1 MVRRNVKQV
10 LEERRTEFN
19 GVPMYDLKLLMDVGD
34 KEGTIDVVL
43 MEEDYNMIKEKG
55 YYYC

>member
-19 GVPMYDLKLLMDVGD
+19 GVPMYDLMLLIDVGD
-34 KEGTIDVVL
+34 KEISVDVVL
-43 MEEDYNMIKEKG
+43 MEEEYNII
-55 YYYC
+55 